1 MATYTINQPGSAT
14 SAFPTN
20 LKRGDKMIFNNTS
33 TGKNGTILQ
42 WKVPYDGIYV
52 MEAWGAQGG
61 ELQYGGKGARMKGE
75 FTLKKDQVFRL
86 LIGQMGS
93 YELDTYNYYQ
103 GGGGGGTFISLGT
116 TTPFLIAGG
125 GGGVTQYSAN
135 NPKPGY
141 QGEITKLASV
151 VPSGPSSRGE
161 GQGGNAGGGTGAG
174 GAGGYYSDGTS
185 STAYG
190 GKNGYSF
197 VSGGQGGISWTE
209 GKGITVG
216 GFGGGGG
223 GGFSAGGG
231 GGGYTGGTG
240 GGNAAAFPAGGGGS
254 YNAGSK
260 QDNAPGVNSGHG
272 RIEITFVGSANE
284 PPTEPSLT
292 KQPISKSMNLSN
304 EIVPLE
310 WTASTDPEG
319 NSIAYEIDF
328 YNGST
333 WASIAK
339 NIIDTNY
346 DCIIPSVATD
356 KAQLRVRATDSENGA
371 SEYSLS
377 NVFTVAKQLYVI
389 KDGEI
394 RKTYKDG
401 NWESI

>member
-1 MATYTINQPGSAT
+1 MATYTVNQPGSAT
-14 SAFPTN
+14 AAFPTN
-20 LKRGDKMIFNNTS
+20 LKREDVLLISNTRTGPLGDIILWTVQNDGEYKIAAYGAEGGNN
-33 TGKNGTILQ
+33 
-42 WKVPYDGIYV
+42 
-52 MEAWGAQGG
+52 
-61 ELQYGGKGARMKGE
+61 GGKGAKVQGN
-75 FTLKKDQVFRL
+75 FNLKKGQVIKI
-86 LIGQMGS
+86 LIGQMGGAYTNS
-93 YELDTYNYYQ
+93 KYGTV
-103 GGGGGGTFISLGT
+103 GGGGGGTFLVDSQNAPLI
-116 TTPFLIAGG
+116 IAGG
-125 GGGVTQYSAN
+125 GGGFN
-135 NPKPGY
+135 KY
-141 QGEITKLASV
+141 QNHIAEAR
-151 VPSGPSSRGE
+151 P
-161 GQGGNAGGGTGAG
+161 
-174 GAGGYYSDGTS
+174 GTS
-185 STAYG
+185 SVGDSSGAGFIKEGYGGNGGSVTGGSGGSGFYGDGNRSDYGYG
-190 GKNGYSF
+190 GKAFIN
-197 VSGGQGGISWTE
+197 GGI
-209 GKGITVG
+209 G
-216 GFGGGGG
+216 GDGYNTTDYGGYGGGGG

-231 GGGYTGGTG
+231 GGGYTGGGG
-240 GGNAAAFPAGGGGS
+240 GGNASEYAAGGGGS
-254 YNAGSK
+254 FNKGSNQSSMSGYNR
-260 QDNAPGVNSGHG
+260 GHG

-310 WTASTDPEG
+310 WNASTDSEG